1 MVLISEVFLRLFV
14 PVEMVSATMKLD
26 FFFLARNHMSSMFH
40 TDTFLG
46 KTLS

>member
-26 FFFLARNHMSSMFH
+26 LFFDRNHMSSMFH
-40 TDTFLG
+40 TETFLG

>member
-1 MVLISEVFLRLFV
+1 MVLISEIFLRLFV

-26 FFFLARNHMSSMFH
+26 FFYSNHMNSMFH
-40 TDTFLG
+40 TDTFWG